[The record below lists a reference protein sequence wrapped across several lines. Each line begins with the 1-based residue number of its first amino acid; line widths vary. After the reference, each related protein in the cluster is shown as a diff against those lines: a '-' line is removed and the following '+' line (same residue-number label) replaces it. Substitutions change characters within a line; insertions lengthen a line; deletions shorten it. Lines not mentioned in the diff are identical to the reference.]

1 MATSRGT
8 FEFLV
13 LNVYDGRIR
22 INFFFFIS
30 FHPAAQFCHFLN
42 PQSKGRWSAHYWNV
56 CCLFPSGLEL
66 SASCVGIVRFISLH
80 TPREQDRSPCNTA
93 ACTLPTPTIP
103 LTDSRHGLLKHTT
116 WSSLFN
122 YLISLHST
130 TDRLFV
136 FIFFPWTSHLI
147 NYQTLFFLQ
156 SMEITRFLPIWKRKL
171 QDAVSFSEVPKRSLL
186 PQSFQSH
193 GNLAISLFIPP
204 SRFPVKFL
212 LEYHKSFEIWFGSP
226 FL

>member
-1 MATSRGT
+1 MATSRGA

-80 TPREQDRSPCNTA
+80 TPREQVRSPCNTA

-103 LTDSRHGLLKHTT
+103 PTDSRHGLLKHTT

-147 NYQTLFFLQ
+147 NYQTLFFSSIDGNNKISANLKKKIARCSQ
-156 SMEITRFLPIWKRKL
+156 FQWSSQTLSASSVLSKSREPGNFPFHSPLP
-171 QDAVSFSEVPKRSLL
+171 L
-186 PQSFQSH
+186 PC
-193 GNLAISLFIPP
+193 
-204 SRFPVKFL
+204 
-212 LEYHKSFEIWFGSP
+212 
-226 FL
+226 